1 MQGTAKVFLAVP
13 PSLVAVSRVA
23 PSACCLLVCWLQL
36 LLTLRDLPAPPA
48 RPPDLAATSPR
59 LHVSTSARSAGPLHR
74 RPCYGPSTR
83 HQPPGKQINK
93 QVDKESWRMDPAIDD
108 TAKSKALTPQGWQL
122 KKYSQAWVVFPC

>member
-59 LHVSTSARSAGPLHR
+59 SRDPHGRLIGGRTVTRILKTSLV
-74 RPCYGPSTR
+74 
-83 HQPPGKQINK
+83 INK
-93 QVDKESWRMDPAIDD
+93 
-108 TAKSKALTPQGWQL
+108 
-122 KKYSQAWVVFPC
+122 